1 MDRPAENVKL
11 DFCPRCRR
19 LIDWALD
26 NVPLDKIFVQAA
38 RNQNT
43 PSTEHVIV
51 PLCDICAA
59 FVESTLHVDGFTI
72 YTP

>member
-1 MDRPAENVKL
+1 MDSVKL

-19 LIDWALD
+19 VVDWALD
-26 NVPLDKIFVQAA
+26 NVPLGKIYVQAVRGGRA
-38 RNQNT
+38 
-43 PSTEHVIV
+43 PSAEHVIV
-51 PLCDICAA
+51 PLCDTCGQ